1 MHDAKAEPGQ
11 TEGAA
16 KKRSR
21 GRIAEAIVTSDRYLC
36 EMARRAFVA
45 SGRLLPFPNRQPV
58 AVEAA
63 PVELRDR
70 LRRVEAKRDAA
81 LLTLAEL
88 DRARRTLAR
97 SHRRLEHASART
109 PDEGALIKPR
119 LDLLA
124 SQRRDLDTSRGDV
137 VLEEA
142 EARHE
147 ADRIRSEIEATI
159 PEHLRGKAGWEI
171 AGRRLSDGMDRVAA
185 SVERGVS
192 SAWKRARRKPAP
204 VAS

>member
-1 MHDAKAEPGQ
+1 MHDAKAEPTQ
-11 TEGAA
+11 TEGSE
-16 KKRSR
+16 KKSR
-21 GRIAEAIVTSDRYLC
+21 PGRVAEAIVASDRYLC

-45 SGRLLPFPNRQPV
+45 SGRLLPFPNRQPI

-63 PVELRDR
+63 PAELRDR
-70 LRRVEAKRDAA
+70 LRQVEAKRDAA
-81 LLTLAEL
+81 LFTLAEL

-97 SHRRLEHASART
+97 SHRRLEHACARAR
-109 PDEGALIKPR
+109 DEGALIKPR

-124 SQRRDLDTSRGDV
+124 SQRKDLDVSRGEV

-142 EARHE
+142 EALHE
-147 ADRIRSEIEATI
+147 ADRIRREIEATI

-192 SAWKRARRKPAP
+192 SAWKRARRKPAQ

>member
-11 TEGAA
+11 TEGAENKA
-16 KKRSR
+16 
-21 GRIAEAIVTSDRYLC
+21 GRRKVADAIVASDRYLC

-70 LRRVEAKRDAA
+70 LRQVEAKRDAA
-81 LLTLAEL
+81 LLALAEL

-97 SHRRLEHASART
+97 SHRRLQNASART
-109 PDEGALIKPR
+109 PDDAGLIKPR
-119 LDLLA
+119 IDLLA
-124 SQRRDLDTSRGDV
+124 SQRLDLDTSRGEVV
-137 VLEEA
+137 VLEA

-147 ADRIRSEIEATI
+147 ADRIRREIEATI

-192 SAWKRARRKPAP
+192 SVWKRARRKRSP

>member
-11 TEGAA
+11 TDAGE
-16 KKRSR
+16 KKASR
-21 GRIAEAIVTSDRYLC
+21 GRIAEAIVASDRYLC

-45 SGRLLPFPNRQPV
+45 SGRLFPFPNRQPV

-63 PVELRDR
+63 PAELRDR
-70 LRRVEAKRDAA
+70 LRQTEAKRDAA
-81 LLTLAEL
+81 LLALAEL

-97 SHRRLEHASART
+97 SHRRLEHAVART
-109 PDEGALIKPR
+109 PDQGALIQPR
-119 LDLLA
+119 IELLA
-124 SQRRDLDTSRGDV
+124 TQRQDLDASRGAV
-137 VLEEA
+137 VLVEA

-147 ADRIRSEIEATI
+147 ADRIRREIEATI
-159 PEHLRGKAGWEI
+159 PEHLRGRAGWEI

-192 SAWKRARRKPAP
+192 SAWKRARRKSAP
-204 VAS
+204 VAH